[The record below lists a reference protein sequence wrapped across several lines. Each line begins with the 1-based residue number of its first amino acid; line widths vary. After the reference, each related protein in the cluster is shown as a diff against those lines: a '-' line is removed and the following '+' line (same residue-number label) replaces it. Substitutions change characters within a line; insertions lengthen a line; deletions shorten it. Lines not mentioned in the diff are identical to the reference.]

1 MKRFFPILL
10 AFAASLNANPTP
22 ASAKEV
28 NYEWLAEHM
37 GPSIKTMKKVFDV
50 AKPKVA
56 LEFGVGLTTK
66 FFLDS
71 CTKAISVEFVTN
83 GCGPDAIR
91 KYISF
96 YQGLSNWIPISYFSG
111 WPGDMNW
118 APYRYLGSDKVY
130 KAASYGNATGKSYA
144 EVDNLYQVELKVF
157 LTNLSKS
164 NRIEIAFVNT
174 VAAYPIRG
182 DIIQIL
188 FGKAPLILAFDC
200 SRSSNAADGYGY
212 SRVKTPEDYEEIY
225 FPNSGGATLWIQKNE
240 KYAPMAEE
248 LRAYAETL

>member
-1 MKRFFPILL
+1 MKKFLPILFAL
-10 AFAASLNANPTP
+10 AASLQANSVP

-28 NYEWLAEHM
+28 NYEWLAENV
-37 GPSIKTMKKVFDV
+37 GPSIVATKKIFDMV
-50 AKPKVA
+50 KPKIA
-56 LEFGVGLTTK
+56 LEFGIGLTTK
-66 FFLDS
+66 FFIDS
-71 CTKAISVEFVTN
+71 CTKVLSVEFVTN

-144 EVDNLYQVELKVF
+144 DVDNLYQVELKVF
-157 LTNLSKS
+157 LTNLAKS
-164 NRIEIAFVNT
+164 NRIDIAFINT
-174 VAAYPIRG
+174 LAAYPIRG

-188 FGKAPLILAFDC
+188 FGKAPLIFALECD
-200 SRSSNAADGYGY
+200 RSNPMVSYGY
-212 SRVKTPEDYEEIY
+212 ATVKTPDDYDEIF
-225 FPNSGGATLWIQKNE
+225 FPNSGGLTLWIQKGD
-240 KYAPMAEE
+240 KYAAIAEE
-248 LRAYAETL
+248 LKAYAQTL